1 MVKEPEPNA
10 VQRVSLNLTRRDL
23 EAAEALAR
31 AEGTNRT
38 VAIQRAIQVKKFLRD
53 AVEQDGKV
61 LVQRKD
67 GSLVEVVFQ

>member
-53 AVEQDGKV
+53 AVEQGGKV

>member
-10 VQRVSLNLTRRDL
+10 IQRVSLNLTRRDL

-53 AVEQDGKV
+53 EVEQGGKV

-67 GSLVEVVFQ
+67 GSLVEVVFH